1 MPKKIISFSL
11 AAVMTLLSVF
21 SASAAGV
28 YTDKSASVLLK
39 SMNIMSGDENG
50 NLNLDDAVT
59 RAEFSKIAVNASK
72 YKNTVALGAQISV
85 FKDCTYT
92 HWAAPYVKVA
102 VTNGILTGYPDGTF
116 KPEDNVLYEEAI
128 TVILRLMGYSDEDF
142 GSSWPYGQASLAAN
156 LSLNKNVSK
165 SIGQALSRRD
175 VLALVY
181 NMLTSK
187 TKNSE
192 AEYINQIDA
201 SFYEDAVIIA
211 TNKEDTSVGSNS
223 VLTSVGTF
231 KIDNLFDYSQVGQ
244 KGDLA
249 VKSNGDL
256 LAFMPYAQKNEKYV
270 VYSVLSNSVAAYGNG
285 QLAELNLSDNTTVYR
300 GSEKYTFANAKNM
313 MSMGDVI
320 HVVKDSNGSVEY
332 LTLQTDALEGAYTLS
347 SYSENWYSKFTND
360 VSSLTVIR
368 DGVRVSHDSLKSL
381 DVLYYSP
388 DLNTVFAYSKKF
400 TGVYD
405 KALPNKDTPNSV
417 VISGIEYE
425 IETTEAFNKLS
436 SNGNINYGD
445 TVTLLFGKDGKI
457 ADVASADVKTDDA
470 LVGYLVQT
478 GTKNFTNADGE
489 DYTSR
494 YVKLVYPDGTEAEY
508 AVSNDYSPYLNSVM
522 AISFRDGS
530 AKLSRVNSGGVSG
543 KVDFEDMKIG
553 STKVS
558 DEVKIIDVSTTNKDH
573 SGNAVSTYMVRL
585 DEINISASN
594 VLWYKKNSSGEIIE
608 LVLNDVTGD
617 SCEYGIVTS
626 VPESSE
632 RGGAYSIDISG
643 SSCTY
648 SGGYYSDIKIGT
660 PVKAEGEKLG
670 VSALSSLN
678 SLKGN
683 VSAIDNTTVTV
694 GGNTYKLSDKV
705 KVYKKSGYLKYELVA
720 LSELS
725 DEIGNGYI
733 TAYCDKDEKYGGRV
747 RIITIKY

>member
-1 MPKKIISFSL
+1 MLKKFISFSL

-21 SASAAGV
+21 SVSAAGV
-28 YTDKSASVLLK
+28 YTDTSATVLLK

-128 TVILRLMGYSDEDF
+128 TVVLRLMGYSDEDF

-156 LSLNKNVSK
+156 LSLNRNVSK
-165 SIGQALSRRD
+165 SIGQVLSRRD

-192 AEYINQIDA
+192 VEYINQIDA

-211 TNKEDTSVGSNS
+211 TNREDTSVGSNS

-231 KIDNLFDYSQVGQ
+231 KIANSFDYSWVGQ

-256 LAFMPYAQKNEKYV
+256 LAFMPYEQKNEKYV
-270 VYSVLSNSVAAYGNG
+270 VCSVLSNSVAAYGNG

-300 GSEKYTFANAKNM
+300 GSERYTFANAKNM

-320 HVVKDSNGSVEY
+320 HVVKNSNGSVEY

-347 SYSENWYSKFTND
+347 SYSGNWYSKFTND

-478 GTKNFTNADGE
+478 GTKNFINADGE

-508 AVSNDYSPYLNSVM
+508 AVSNDYSSYLNSVM

-543 KVDFEDMKIG
+543 KVDFENMKIG

-573 SGNAVSTYMVRL
+573 IGNAVSTYMVRL
-585 DEINISASN
+585 DGINISASN
-594 VLWYKKNSSGEIIE
+594 VLWYKKNSSGEISE

-632 RGGAYSIDISG
+632 RSGAYSIDISG
-643 SSCTY
+643 SACMY

-660 PVKAEGEKLG
+660 PVKAEGEKSK

-683 VSAIDNTTVTV
+683 VTAIDNTTVTV
-694 GGNTYKLSDKV
+694 GGNTYKVSDKV

-725 DEIGNGYI
+725 NEIGNGYV